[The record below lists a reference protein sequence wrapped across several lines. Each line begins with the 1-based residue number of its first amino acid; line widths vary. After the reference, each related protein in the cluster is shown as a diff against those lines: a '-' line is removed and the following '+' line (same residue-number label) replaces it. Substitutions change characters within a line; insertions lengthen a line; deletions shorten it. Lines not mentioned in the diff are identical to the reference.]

1 MAVSDRNN
9 ARPGGRRSCLGF
21 GSGARG
27 DEGLSSFAGPPW
39 VFTTTKGT
47 KYSLETS
54 GGYSCAL
61 ATGWVKKLAA
71 RSLPSAKQ
79 NTHYPIVGPVGF
91 TCEASPDIKRHAF
104 TGACEKLVKQGAEK
118 LGFVWTSSFI

>member
-1 MAVSDRNN
+1 MLAL
-9 ARPGGRRSCLGF
+9 AGRALASGSAAELGVTKVCPT
-21 GSGARG
+21 
-27 DEGLSSFAGPPW
+27 FAGPPW

-61 ATGWVKKLAA
+61 ATGWVKKLAS

-79 NTHYPIVGPVGF
+79 NTHYTIVGPVGF

-104 TGACEKLVKQGAEK
+104 TGSCEKLVKQGAEK